1 MFNIMNNKILEEFHK
16 LKTQKSENPQLLVM
30 KGFNREI
37 LDTLPTKKLFNLPLK
52 MDIQDISKNK
62 KSVNI
67 YFYTNLHSFTKDNI
81 YWCTYEEYIIFNE
94 ICSEY
99 FEIKILFNN
108 LYKNLMPAIY
118 DIKSIE
124 DILDSYEFN
133 SNSEEFCKS
142 ESYTNYVEI
151 YSYCININGKIFVTY
166 PQRDITI
173 KEIELFPIPSL
184 DFEENKTNI
193 YDNSVI
199 ELTDDESSYVK
210 LILLSLTPSIDDIK
224 LSFSGS
230 VDKYNLYED
239 KLLILASLL
248 AGNKKL
254 SICRRETVN
263 PTIKRETEY
272 VDILNRYWGYSS
284 FKPLKMYKDVTDDVN
299 YKETIEISQSQ
310 IINDIVTQAE
320 LALESTQNNIKFRD
334 VFVTSPTG
342 AGKSIMFQI
351 PAIYMAEKYDAM
363 TIVISPLIGLM
374 VDQVEGLHNNNIKFA
389 ATINSEISPVEKLTI
404 KEKIRKKEI
413 SILYISPETLL
424 SRSDI
429 TDLIGQRKVSLLI
442 IDEAH
447 IVTTWGKSFRA
458 DYWYLGDYLDK
469 LRSKPQLIKDE
480 NNNIIKQDTKFP
492 ICTFTATSIFG
503 GAEDMY
509 RETKDSLKMITP
521 ISYFGY
527 VKRENIINKIRV
539 IKNYENEEGTKVKAT
554 EYLREKFTL
563 TLKRLEIFTLDKQ
576 KTLVYFPTVT
586 LINQFLD
593 HIKIYGTLALNKN
606 LSIYH
611 GKLDKQQKN
620 EYYLKYKNNETT
632 IMLATK
638 AFGMGIDIPDIL
650 NVYHFA
656 PTGNVC
662 DYIQEIGRAA
672 RALDTGYAYVDYFSR
687 DFTHVNR
694 LHGISMLKNLQLI
707 QIVEKILKVYKQNNY
722 NRRLL
727 ISCDE
732 FKHIFSS
739 SNNNDS
745 DDSDVSNKVKI
756 ALMILQKDFILTF
769 GYSPIMVKPRSLFTN
784 EYFVVPNDS
793 EAAIIN
799 RYSKYLKLSDENT
812 NFSSIGKVYS
822 VDMKFLWED
831 TNNNIS
837 FPSFKFTF
845 YSEFEKLGLTY
856 LNKMIPVVQL
866 DLNLEV
872 SNFNEF
878 LFKFDKITEALKQL
892 LNQYALNKT
901 QFTINMLSEG
911 LMVILDKNK
920 YYCLALV
927 TNIID
932 SMMYQQSNNKKGT
945 NFSSKKYIKRRE
957 LKEKVVY
964 TIENTYDEFFE
975 WLHKKLKMLLTNK
988 TDRSNTSYRTYINK
1002 NSQNK
1007 SALEEIFVTLGIL
1020 ETMGLMIYEI
1030 NGGDSPQIYIH
1041 VNSEYQLNKILRDP
1055 KNYKN
1060 QILQNVK
1067 SRHKLS
1073 VSLLEKIFK
1082 EELDT
1087 VAFWNLIEEYFL
1099 GRYISN

>member
-1 MFNIMNNKILEEFHK
+1 MFNIINNRISEKISKFATEISNL
-16 LKTQKSENPQLLVM
+16 PQLIVM
-30 KGFNREI
+30 KGFSREI
-37 LDTLPTKKLFNLPLK
+37 FDSLSVKKLFDLPLE
-52 MDIQDISKNK
+52 MTVQNISKSK
-62 KSVNI
+62 KNVNVN
-67 YFYTNLHSFTKDNI
+67 FYTNLHSFAQDNI
-81 YWCTYEEYIIFNE
+81 YWCTYEEYICFND
-94 ICSEY
+94 ICSEN

-118 DIKSIE
+118 DIESIN
-124 DILDSYEFN
+124 DILDSYELN

-142 ESYTNYVEI
+142 ESYSKYVEI
-151 YSYCININGKIFVTY
+151 YSYCANIDGNIFVTY
-166 PQRDITI
+166 TQRDTII
-173 KEIELFPIPSL
+173 KEIDLFPIPNL
-184 DFEENKTNI
+184 EFKKNKTNI
-193 YDNSVI
+193 YDDSVI
-199 ELTDDESSYVK
+199 ELTDDESSYIR
-210 LILLSLTPSIDDIK
+210 LIQLALTPTITDVK

-230 VDKYNLYED
+230 IDKYNLYED
-239 KLLILASLL
+239 KLLILTSLL
-248 AGNKKL
+248 TDNKKL
-254 SICRRETVN
+254 SIYCKETVN
-263 PTIKRETEY
+263 TTIERETEY
-272 VDILNRYWGYSS
+272 VDILKRYWGFSS

-320 LALESTQNNIKFRD
+320 LALESSQNNIKFKD

-342 AGKSIMFQI
+342 AGKSIMFQV
-351 PAIYMAEKYDAM
+351 PAIYMAEKYAAM

-389 ATINSEISPVEKLTI
+389 ATINSEISPVEKLII
-404 KEKIRKKEI
+404 KEKIRNKEI

-429 TDLIGQRKVSLLI
+429 TDLIGKRKVSLFI

-480 NNNIIKQDTKFP
+480 NNNTIKLDTKFP

-509 RETKDSLKMITP
+509 RETKDSLKMISP

-539 IKNYENEEGTKVKAT
+539 VKNYENDEGTKVKID
-554 EYLREKFTL
+554 EYLREKFAL
-563 TLKRLEIFTLDKQ
+563 TLKRLEIFTLSKQ

-586 LINQFLD
+586 LINHFLD
-593 HIKIYGTLALNKN
+593 HIKIYGTPALNEN
-606 LSIYH
+606 LAIYH

-620 EYYLKYKNNETT
+620 EYYLKYKNNETI

-662 DYIQEIGRAA
+662 DYIQEIGRVA
-672 RALDTGYAYVDYFSR
+672 RTLDTGYAYVDYFSK
-687 DFTHVNR
+687 DFIHVNR

-707 QIVEKILKVYKQNNY
+707 QIVEKILKVYKQNNR

-739 SNNNDS
+739 SGNNDI
-745 DDSDVSNKVKI
+745 DDADVSNKVKI

-799 RYSKYLKLSDENT
+799 RYSKYLKLSEENT
-812 NFSSIGKVYS
+812 NFAAIGKVYS
-822 VDMKFLWED
+822 ADMKSLWED

-837 FPSFKFTF
+837 FPAFKYTF
-845 YSEFEKLGLTY
+845 YSEFEKLRLIY
-856 LNKMIPVVQL
+856 LDKMIPVVQL
-866 DLNLEV
+866 NLNLEV

-878 LFKFDKITEALKQL
+878 LFKFDKITEVLKQL
-892 LNQYALNKT
+892 LNQYALNKK
-901 QFTINMLSEG
+901 QFTIEMLAED
-911 LMVILDKNK
+911 LKVILDKSI
-920 YYCLALV
+920 YYCESLV
-927 TNIID
+927 TNVID

-945 NFSSKKYIKRRE
+945 NFSNKKYIKRRE
-957 LKEKVVY
+957 LNEKVLY

-975 WLHKKLKMLLTNK
+975 WLQKKIKVLLTNK
-988 TDRSNTSYRTYINK
+988 IDSSNTSFRTYIKK
-1002 NSQNK
+1002 NYQNK
-1007 SALEEIFVTLGIL
+1007 SALEEIFVALGIL
-1020 ETMGLMIYEI
+1020 ETMGLMVYEI
-1030 NGGDSPQIYIH
+1030 NGGDSPQIYVHI
-1041 VNSEYQLNKILRDP
+1041 NSEYQLNKILRDP
-1055 KNYKN
+1055 KNYRN

-1067 SRHKLS
+1067 NRHKIS

-1082 EELDT
+1082 DELDT
-1087 VAFWNLIEEYFL
+1087 EDFWNLIEEYFL